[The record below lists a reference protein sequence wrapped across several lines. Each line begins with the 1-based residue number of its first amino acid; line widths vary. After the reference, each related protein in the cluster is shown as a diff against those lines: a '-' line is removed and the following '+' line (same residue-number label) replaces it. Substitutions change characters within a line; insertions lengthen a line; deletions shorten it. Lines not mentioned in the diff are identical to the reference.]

1 VDFACE
7 VHLGSSNVYTLTF
20 EAFTRLCYLI
30 SDKTIGNA
38 VNKFMVDMVM
48 RTLASTA
55 SAPQTIPLQEIPLT
69 RIQTLEFDDQAQSL
83 MERKATF
90 ELHMKKEEISCKN
103 EEATFELHMKKEELV
118 FKKEELEFEKTA
130 RLMPMEVFN
139 VKQDLDAKIATNFK
153 ERIAIYRDLGMDDR
167 DMLRIKDDL
176 SRSLMPIPP
185 YVPKVAEV
193 AIPAPAPAVAIVT
206 PPQQEHPKPHAS
218 FDAPPPQQQKA
229 RARDVSISS
238 WLHENGKKPLKPNDI
253 KRFGM
258 QLSTMYRNRHGEA
271 PTKHDQFV
279 DGRCTSV
286 NTYTED
292 DADLIAQVEA
302 SFIRQNK

>member
-1 VDFACE
+1 M
-7 VHLGSSNVYTLTF
+7 YTLTF

-103 EEATFELHMKKEELV
+103 EEATFELRMR
-118 FKKEELEFEKTA
+118 KEELEFEKTA

-139 VKQDLDAKIATNFK
+139 VKQDLDAKIATTFK

-167 DMLRIKDDL
+167 DMLRI
-176 SRSLMPIPP
+176 
-185 YVPKVAEV
+185 
-193 AIPAPAPAVAIVT
+193 
-206 PPQQEHPKPHAS
+206 
-218 FDAPPPQQQKA
+218 
-229 RARDVSISS
+229 
-238 WLHENGKKPLKPNDI
+238 
-253 KRFGM
+253 
-258 QLSTMYRNRHGEA
+258 
-271 PTKHDQFV
+271 
-279 DGRCTSV
+279 
-286 NTYTED
+286 
-292 DADLIAQVEA
+292 
-302 SFIRQNK
+302 

>member
-20 EAFTRLCYLI
+20 EAFTRLCHLI

-55 SAPQTIPLQEIPLT
+55 SAPQTAPLQEIQLT
-69 RIQTLEFDDQAQSL
+69 RNQTLEFDDRTQAL
-83 MERKATF
+83 LERKAMF
-90 ELHMKKEEISCKN
+90 
-103 EEATFELHMKKEELV
+103 A
-118 FKKEELEFEKTA
+118 LEFEKA
-130 RLMPMEVFN
+130 SRLMPMEVSN
-139 VKQDLDAKIATNFK
+139 AKQDLDAKITANFEK
-153 ERIAIYRDLGMDDR
+153 RIAIYRDLGMDDR

-193 AIPAPAPAVAIVT
+193 AITAPSPAVAIVT

-218 FDAPPPQQQKA
+218 FDAPPPQQQQQQKA

>member
-103 EEATFELHMKKEELV
+103 EEATFELRMR
-118 FKKEELEFEKTA
+118 KEELEFEKTA

-193 AIPAPAPAVAIVT
+193 AIPAPTPAVAIVT
-206 PPQQEHPKPHAS
+206 PHQQEHPKPHAS
-218 FDAPPPQQQKA
+218 FDAPPPQQQQQQKA
-229 RARDVSISS
+229 RARDISISS
-238 WLHENGKKPLKPNDI
+238 WLHENGKKPMKTIDVQ
-253 KRFGM
+253 RFGT
-258 QLSTMYRNRHGEA
+258 QLSKLYRARHSDA
-271 PTKHDQFV
+271 PTKHDQYV
-279 DGRCTSV
+279 DGRVTSV
-286 NTYTED
+286 NTYTAD
-292 DADLIAQVEA
+292 DADLFAQVEA